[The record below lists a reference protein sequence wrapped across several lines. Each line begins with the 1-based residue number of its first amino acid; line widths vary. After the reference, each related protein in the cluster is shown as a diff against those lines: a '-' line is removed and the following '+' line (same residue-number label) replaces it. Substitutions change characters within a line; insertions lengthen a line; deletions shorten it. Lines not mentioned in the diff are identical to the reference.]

1 MTDPQPPGPEVAT
14 GRPTKRGRLFVLS
27 GPSGVGKSTV
37 LARLRRD
44 VPQLWYSVSATTR
57 LPRPGE
63 VHGVNYF
70 FVTTDDFSDLVADQQ
85 MLEHAFFAG
94 NHYGTPRGPVEQHL
108 AAGADVL
115 LEIDV
120 QGARQIRSVPGIGPE
135 AVLVFLAPPS
145 FDELA
150 RRLVGRGTE
159 DEATTAARLAAA
171 RDELA
176 AQPEFDHTLVNTS
189 VGEAAA
195 GLVSLLAEPCSPAT
209 PG

>member
-1 MTDPQPPGPEVAT
+1 MT
-14 GRPTKRGRLFVLS
+14 GRGGRGRLFVLS

-37 LARLRRD
+37 LAKLRSD

-57 LPRPGE
+57 APRPGE
-63 VHGVNYF
+63 AHGVNYF
-70 FVTTDDFSDLVADQQ
+70 FVTPEQFTALVGEGQ

-94 NHYGTPRGPVEQHL
+94 HHYGTPRGPVEERL

-120 QGARQIRSVPGIGPE
+120 QGARQVRSVPGLGAE

-159 DEATTAARLAAA
+159 DAATTAARLAAA

-176 AQPEFDHTLVNTS
+176 AQPEFDHTLVNSS
-189 VGEAAA
+189 VEDATA
-195 GLVSLLAEPCSPAT
+195 GLVSLLAEPCSPA
-209 PG
+209 PAG

>member
-1 MTDPQPPGPEVAT
+1 M
-14 GRPTKRGRLFVLS
+14 
-27 GPSGVGKSTV
+27 
-37 LARLRRD
+37 
-44 VPQLWYSVSATTR
+44 
-57 LPRPGE
+57 
-63 VHGVNYF
+63 
-70 FVTTDDFSDLVADQQ
+70 
-85 MLEHAFFAG
+85 
-94 NHYGTPRGPVEQHL
+94 
-108 AAGADVL
+108 
-115 LEIDV
+115 
-120 QGARQIRSVPGIGPE
+120 QGARQVRSAPGLGPA

-189 VGEAAA
+189 VAEATA

-209 PG
+209 SG

>member
-1 MTDPQPPGPEVAT
+1 MGIAMTGKR
-14 GRPTKRGRLFVLS
+14 GRGRLFVLS

-57 LPRPGE
+57 APRPGE
-63 VHGVNYF
+63 VNGTNYH
-70 FVTTDDFSDLVADQQ
+70 FVSTEEFVDLVAGGQ

-94 NHYGTPRGPVEQHL
+94 NHYGTPKAPVEVQL
-108 AAGADVL
+108 SAGCDVL

-120 QGARQIRSVPGIGPE
+120 QGARQVRAAPDLGSD

-159 DEATTAARLAAA
+159 DAAATAARLDAA
-171 RDELA
+171 RAELA
-176 AQPEFDHTLVNTS
+176 AEGEFDHTLVNTS
-189 VGEAAA
+189 VEDATA
-195 GLVSLLAEPCSPAT
+195 GLVALLAQPCSPGP